1 MKLLY
6 KLIDDQY
13 ELKGEAHDRK
23 AARAIIINEKK
34 EVLMNHLLGDDI
46 FGHRDYYET
55 PGGGVDENETPE
67 QAVIREAQE
76 ETGYICRII
85 DEIGIVDD
93 YYNLINTHNISY
105 YYLLKVV
112 GEGPKNLD
120 QYEKKV
126 IDKVVWADIDSAIKL
141 IEDTVDE
148 PLAIL
153 VKRRELPI
161 YKLAKEM
168 IKKI

>member
-13 ELKGEAHDRK
+13 ELKGETHDRP
-23 AARAIIINEKK
+23 AARAIILNDRN

-46 FGHRDYYET
+46 FGHRDYFET
-55 PGGGVDENETPE
+55 PGGGVDEGETPE
-67 QAVIREAQE
+67 QAVVREVQE
-76 ETGYICRII
+76 ETGYICEILN
-85 DEIGIVDD
+85 EIGIVDD

-105 YYLLKVV
+105 YYLLRVIGTGQKH
-112 GEGPKNLD
+112 LD

-126 IDKVVWADIDSAIKL
+126 IDKVVWEPIDEAIRL
-141 IEDTVDE
+141 IEETKDE

-168 IKKI
+168 IKKL